1 MTFQLYRC
9 SFISKQNYR
18 NDPQGLLFQIFILF
32 SIMNTYTYIHICI
45 VAVGRVCACM
55 STVSAEV
62 LEQVVV
68 SCPTWVAL
76 EEQYVQLTAEPS
88 LWP

>member
-1 MTFQLYRC
+1 
-9 SFISKQNYR
+9 
-18 NDPQGLLFQIFILF
+18 
-32 SIMNTYTYIHICI
+32 MNTYTYIHICI
-45 VAVGRVCACM
+45 VVVGRVCACM
-55 STVSAEV
+55 SAVPAEV

>member
-1 MTFQLYRC
+1 MPF
-9 SFISKQNYR
+9 
-18 NDPQGLLFQIFILF
+18 FQIFILF
-32 SIMNTYTYIHICI
+32 SIMNTYTYIHIC
-45 VAVGRVCACM
+45 VVVGGRVCACM
-55 STVSAEV
+55 SAESAESTDV

-68 SCPTWVAL
+68 SGPTWVAL